1 MESSSLLS
9 ALWVQ
14 ACLCVVSPDRR
25 SQGEGMPLLR
35 SLHPEAKDHGRSRG
49 NTESAAGKEV
59 DLLQLLD
66 MKSASHYNVS
76 ATDDGGGCPA
86 YQIGQYS
93 TLVLPT
99 ATVFG
104 PVFPAAALWD
114 GLWHRL
120 SLAFSLSTLS
130 LYLECSRREST
141 SWRHGLGPRIST
153 LGLTLLGGAPSPH
166 HTPFTGTIQQMIFV
180 VGDPAA
186 AEQHCQQY
194 NNTCS
199 TLTDTQEATAVDE
212 VTSHPGIR
220 ESSRPDTSPQDTT
233 VKAGLPELIGR
244 LNPESSTSP
253 LKTHTAQTGA
263 ETQTTGSTTG
273 EKPKTVG
280 EETVLGGA
288 KEPQTSQ
295 ISGTMKETR
304 RTEGSLTVASVH
316 TAHTAQVHQPS
327 GAATEGF
334 TSNDASVVEP
344 VEMSISSPNIQP
356 ENPTAPGVT
365 SPSAGGATET
375 AERSFSDGPHEF
387 VITLIS
393 GSTTESGFDAASVDA
408 SPDGGTKEAKQ
419 DTSPAIITP
428 PVSVVTHPSL
438 EVLAAA
444 EENRSVEGELTQDFA
459 APQKVPAPNL
469 TLSAPTQQSTAALS
483 NITTEGGNVSAQTE
497 TTSPPLRLPGGEEGS
512 GRDEDETD
520 SVMEEEEERE
530 AEVEK
535 ANHDNDTGIFEEN
548 NQSSLDSIS
557 MFSDEDF
564 IVISETESPQQNVK
578 AANQK
583 PASSVRH
590 HGAGLK
596 PGVRGQR
603 GLQGPPGLTGPSGP
617 QGDKGY
623 QGVMGRTGRTG
634 YRGPI
639 GPPGMPAIVV
649 FKTSEE
655 GWEAFKKK
663 KIYKKLVF
671 SWPKVK
677 GPLGPPGPP
686 GDAGPIVSNQIT

>member
-1 MESSSLLS
+1 MQGADVLLLLLLS
-9 ALWVQ
+9 
-14 ACLCVVSPDRR
+14 C
-25 SQGEGMPLLR
+25 
-35 SLHPEAKDHGRSRG
+35 
-49 NTESAAGKEV
+49 
-59 DLLQLLD
+59 
-66 MKSASHYNVS
+66 
-76 ATDDGGGCPA
+76 
-86 YQIGQYS
+86 
-93 TLVLPT
+93 
-99 ATVFG
+99 
-104 PVFPAAALWD
+104 
-114 GLWHRL
+114 
-120 SLAFSLSTLS
+120 
-130 LYLECSRREST
+130 
-141 SWRHGLGPRIST
+141 
-153 LGLTLLGGAPSPH
+153 
-166 HTPFTGTIQQMIFV
+166 GTIQQMIFV

-186 AEQHCQQY
+186 AEQHCQHY

-199 TLTDTQEATAVDE
+199 TLTDTQQATAVDE

-233 VKAGLPELIGR
+233 VKAGLPELTGR

-288 KEPQTSQ
+288 NEPQTSQ
-295 ISGTMKETR
+295 ISGTMKETQ

-444 EENRSVEGELTQDFA
+444 EEDRSVEGEVTQDFA

-483 NITTEGGNVSAQTE
+483 NIPTEGGNVSAQTE

-578 AANQK
+578 AANQQ

-623 QGVMGRTGRTG
+623 QGVMGRTGGTG

-671 SWPKVK
+671 SWPVGVCVK
-677 GPLGPPGPP
+677 EQMVLSFLKKLRGLWGLLDLLEMPDQSGHLELLGNKDQEELQGKWVVQGHRVCRGPRADPEEMGPQERTLTQALQAYLENRVMKERLDHKETEDEQETREIKESEALLGSL
-686 GDAGPIVSNQIT
+686 AT